1 MFIHSLAEVV
11 ILLPLGVIQNGTDFV
26 ARRCLDG
33 LEPRLGLF
41 TEVLELAAGFFTD
54 LVHFLALCLIQA
66 KIVVKLVDIPLGG
79 LRCIGSA
86 SCVVISDKDTGA
98 DAQEENGEDERRRL

>member
-11 ILLPLGVIQNGTDFV
+11 ILLPLGVIQNGADFV
-26 ARRCLDG
+26 ARCCLDG

-41 TEVLELAAGFFTD
+41 AEVLKLAAGFFTN

-79 LRCIGSA
+79 LILVRWIGHRQQSSNA
-86 SCVVISDKDTGA
+86 SSVEVSDKDTGA
-98 DAQEENGEDERRRL
+98 D